1 MKKYL
6 SLLFAVVFCVMMAV
20 AVNAAD
26 VYVNDGGAGDGSSA
40 EAPLASMTDAINL
53 IAAEGGTVHIVDTY
67 TCADEYVEPEH
78 AGDIVIT
85 GGKYVFTNGKYNRWY
100 LSGTGSTTFE
110 NITFEYGAGS
120 TSLFVARYNT
130 LIMGEG
136 ITMPE
141 TSGYVIGGYQKA
153 DEYKTLDE
161 MITAL
166 GLATDNDSN
175 ITIKS
180 GSYHL
185 VAGFNRGDDG
195 ARTSTN
201 AFTGTSTI
209 TVTGG
214 TMKTVYGGNI
224 NCNATSGGTNI
235 TIAGGDILGGVRT
248 AGEANVVAQVTGDAN
263 INISG
268 GNIASLV
275 VNNVL
280 GKTNVET
287 SGGIITNAEKAL
299 HESLTELVTDGT
311 ATLTA
316 LEGAKVSQMLADKFD
331 EFVGEIFVPQIPVID
346 IPAETTAAVQTTA
359 PVETTAATDASAAGG
374 VNPVVIAVIAVV
386 VVAVIVVV
394 AVVAKKKK

>member
-78 AGDIVIT
+78 VGDIVIT

-130 LIMGEG
+130 LVMGEG

-141 TSGYVIGGYQKA
+141 TSGYVIGGYQKT
-153 DEYKTLDE
+153 DDYKTLEE
-161 MITAL
+161 MVTTL
-166 GLATDNDSN
+166 GLATDKDSN
-175 ITIKS
+175 VTVKS

-195 ARTSTN
+195 ARTTTT
-201 AFTGTSTI
+201 AFTGKSNI
-209 TVTGG
+209 TVDGG

-224 NCNATSGGTNI
+224 NCNATSGGANI
-235 TIAGGDILGGVRT
+235 TITGGDILAGVRT
-248 AGEANVVAQVTGDAN
+248 AGEAQVMAQVVGDAN

-268 GNIASLV
+268 GNIANLV
-275 VNNVL
+275 INNVL
-280 GKTNVET
+280 GKTNIET
-287 SGGIITNAEKAL
+287 SGGIITNAEKSL
-299 HESLTELVTDGT
+299 HENLTDLVTDGT
-311 ATLTA
+311 TTLTA

-331 EFVGEIFVPQIPVID
+331 EFVGEIFVPQLPVID
-346 IPAETTAAVQTTA
+346 IPEDTTAVAETTAAV
-359 PVETTAATDASAAGG
+359 ETTQGIEAPAEGG
-374 VNPVVIAVIAVV
+374 VNPIIIVVIAVV

>member
-130 LIMGEG
+130 LVMGEG

-141 TSGYVIGGYQKA
+141 TSGYVIGGYQKT
-153 DEYKTLDE
+153 DDYKTLEE
-161 MITAL
+161 MVTTL
-166 GLATDNDSN
+166 GLATDMDSN
-175 ITIKS
+175 VTVKS

-195 ARTSTN
+195 ARTTTT
-201 AFTGTSTI
+201 AFTGKSNI
-209 TVTGG
+209 TVDGG

-224 NCNATSGGTNI
+224 NCNATSGGANI
-235 TIAGGDILGGVRT
+235 TITGGDILAGVRT
-248 AGEANVVAQVTGDAN
+248 AGEAQVMAQVVGDAN

-268 GNIASLV
+268 GNIANLV
-275 VNNVL
+275 INNVL
-280 GKTNVET
+280 GKTNIET
-287 SGGIITNAEKAL
+287 SGGIITNAEKSL
-299 HESLTELVTDGT
+299 HENLADLVTDGT
-311 ATLTA
+311 TTLTA

-331 EFVGEIFVPQIPVID
+331 EFVGEIFVPQLPVID
-346 IPAETTAAVQTTA
+346 IPEDTTAVAETTAAV
-359 PVETTAATDASAAGG
+359 ETTQGIEAPAEGG
-374 VNPVVIAVIAVV
+374 VNPIIIVVIAVV

>member
-130 LIMGEG
+130 LVMGEG

-141 TSGYVIGGYQKA
+141 TSGYVIGGYQKT
-153 DEYKTLDE
+153 DDYKTLEE
-161 MITAL
+161 MVTTL
-166 GLATDNDSN
+166 GLATDKDSN
-175 ITIKS
+175 VTVKS

-195 ARTSTN
+195 ARTTTT
-201 AFTGTSTI
+201 AFTGKSNI
-209 TVTGG
+209 TVDGG

-224 NCNATSGGTNI
+224 NCNATSGGANI
-235 TIAGGDILGGVRT
+235 TITGGDILAGVRT
-248 AGEANVVAQVTGDAN
+248 AGEAQVMAQVVGDAN

-268 GNIASLV
+268 GNIANLV
-275 VNNVL
+275 INNVL
-280 GKTNVET
+280 GKTNIET
-287 SGGIITNAEKAL
+287 SGGIITNAEKSL
-299 HESLTELVTDGT
+299 HENLTDLVTDGT
-311 ATLTA
+311 TTLTA

-331 EFVGEIFVPQIPVID
+331 EFVGEIFVPQLPVID
-346 IPAETTAAVQTTA
+346 IPEDTTAVAETTAAV
-359 PVETTAATDASAAGG
+359 ETTQGIEAPAEGG
-374 VNPVVIAVIAVV
+374 VNPIIIVVIAVV